1 MSTSMSSGP
10 SIARTREM
18 SEEAFPKLLGL
29 GARKQIAGNR
39 VLSVYGPL
47 VPQPRLPDSIVVTRA
62 HAGYGIVRC
71 PQKLATAAVS
81 LGHVSKMGR
90 SRAISSACLKFG
102 RR

>member
-1 MSTSMSSGP
+1 MSTSMSSDP

-18 SEEAFPKLLGL
+18 SEEAFPNLWVWARASKLP
-29 GARKQIAGNR
+29 ATA
-39 VLSVYGPL
+39 LSVYGPL

-81 LGHVSKMGR
+81 LAHVSNIG
-90 SRAISSACLKFG
+90 SSLAISNACLKFG

>member
-18 SEEAFPKLLGL
+18 SEEAFPKPLGL

-39 VLSVYGPL
+39 V
-47 VPQPRLPDSIVVTRA
+47 LPDSIVVTRA

-90 SRAISSACLKFG
+90 SRAIASACLKFG